1 MHACDKSCARDD
13 RQTHNEN
20 HSRQILPEDERLR
33 LLKDL
38 KVKWQMTNEGYQKLT
53 FTLDTPAKKT
63 RKEKYEA
70 ELAQLEKDIE
80 LLSRKTVVI
89 VDG

>member
-1 MHACDKSCARDD
+1 
-13 RQTHNEN
+13 
-20 HSRQILPEDERLR
+20 
-33 LLKDL
+33 
-38 KVKWQMTNEGYQKLT
+38 MTNEGYQKLT

-89 VDG
+89 VDE